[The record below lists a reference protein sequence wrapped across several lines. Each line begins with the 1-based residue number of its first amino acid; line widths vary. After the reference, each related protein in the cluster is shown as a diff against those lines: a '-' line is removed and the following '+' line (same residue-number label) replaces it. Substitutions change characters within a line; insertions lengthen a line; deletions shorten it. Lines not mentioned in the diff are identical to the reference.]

1 MKNKPFLWLAQM
13 AVLAMALSSG
23 VVAQNRPPLKLTGTI
38 SDYTTITPGA
48 QSQLWEM
55 RGTWTLKTDHD
66 FDSADFTAELNME
79 HSDFAMS
86 NGQTSRT
93 QHTHHISLKN
103 AQVQDQNFVLA
114 NCPSVHYT
122 PATTTGFA
130 ITGLASTT
138 GNGALAP
145 FAPQGQQSQ
154 LTVCITGSDQVTFS
168 NITLVFPATLTDGT
182 TKNPASGHF
191 GTQPINGVV
200 KSTEPSRRGDD
211 GGRN

>member
-1 MKNKPFLWLAQM
+1 MIRIPPVAVVCAIALASF
-13 AVLAMALSSG
+13 A
-23 VVAQNRPPLKLTGTI
+23 K
-38 SDYTTITPGA
+38 GA
-48 QSQLWEM
+48 SAESVYV
-55 RGTWTLKTDHD
+55 RECKETA
-66 FDSADFTAELNME
+66 DSAKGMDCME

-93 QHTHHISLKN
+93 QHTHHITLKN

-145 FAPQGQQSQ
+145 FAPQGQQSE

-211 GGRN
+211 DGRN